1 MLCRNCIPPK
11 IVSPGMIMLQ
21 SCARPSMLDGFL
33 ESDDTM
39 SIMPFTSASAHIC
52 CRFCHDI
59 PRMMPSALCPHGANH
74 IVILVLISIGVLNGG
89 LRMSNS
95 SSPGHS
101 GLIDRSS
108 CIIINMLQEST
119 TPIGITVFW
128 HRSELPLDSCFQMVL
143 YSHCIMRCWLPLPW
157 CVKPRHAPAPS

>member
-1 MLCRNCIPPK
+1 
-11 IVSPGMIMLQ
+11 MLQ
-21 SCARPSMLDGFL
+21 NCARPSMLDGFL
-33 ESDDTM
+33 VPDDTM

-74 IVILVLISIGVLNGG
+74 IVILVLVRIGVLNGG

-101 GLIDRSS
+101 GLIDHPS

-128 HRSELPLDSCFQMVL
+128 HHSELLLESYFQWCHTLTASCDVGSL
-143 YSHCIMRCWLPLPW
+143 SW
-157 CVKPRHAPAPS
+157 CVKPKHALAPSRSGG